1 MAHERFES
9 SYKLYLGAF
18 SKSFCRSSVVLMEA
32 RNSSLVQTCFFL
44 ETVDLT
50 HNRNIL
56 ISEILIC
63 VLNSLFSVTAV
74 SFNIL
79 VLLII
84 WKTPLLH
91 SASNILICCLACSDL
106 VIGLLAQPLLVVYK
120 VAELK
125 YNHKTACYGRLIHW
139 IAGFVCAGV
148 SVMTIATIAVD
159 KVLALTLHLRY
170 KLVVTEARVIKVV
183 FTFWFFCVAAGVS
196 LFFAN
201 SDRYWTL
208 IPLPVLSISLTTT
221 FASYFEVFRVLR
233 RHQKQ
238 IRAQTRSAW
247 TVFNMKKYKK
257 SVFTM
262 LYVLAMFLVCYIPFL
277 TVMAVRIM
285 VGYNSLIKMAYEW
298 GATVVYL
305 NSTLNPLLYWI
316 RMQDIRAAA
325 YNLLRK
331 LRGSESESKIE
342 SKVYRISALNEG
354 ISHYE

>member
-1 MAHERFES
+1 MKDLRVLTS
-9 SYKLYLGAF
+9 STLEF
-18 SKSFCRSSVVLMEA
+18 SKSFCRSSAVLMEA

-50 HNRNIL
+50 QNRNIL

-63 VLNSLFSVTAV
+63 VLNSLFSITAV

-106 VIGLLAQPLLVVYK
+106 VIGLLAQPLLVLYK

-125 YNHKTACYGRLIHW
+125 YDHKTACVGRLIHW
-139 IAGFVCAGV
+139 IAGFVCGGV

-183 FTFWFFCVAAGVS
+183 FAFWFFCVAAGVS

-262 LYVLAMFLVCYIPFL
+262 LYVLAMFLICYIPFL
-277 TVMAVRIM
+277 TAMAVRIM

-305 NSTLNPLLYWI
+305 NSSLNPLLYWI
-316 RMQDIRAAA
+316 RMQEIRAAA

-331 LRGSESESKIE
+331 LWGSESESKIE